1 MPAATLTSKGQITV
15 PKEIREALGVKTGD
29 RLGFRV
35 KDDGT
40 IVILAETV
48 NLADLRGA
56 IRPRVR
62 GVRIED
68 MQAAVHS
75 AVKTRAQRKARK

>member
-15 PKEIREALGVKTGD
+15 PKEIRDLLGVKTGD

-35 KDDGT
+35 KADGS
-40 IVILAETV
+40 VVMLAETV
-48 NLADLRGA
+48 DIADLQGL

-62 GVRIED
+62 GVSIDD
-68 MQAAVHS
+68 MRAAVHK
-75 AVKTRAQRKARK
+75 AVKARARRKHPK